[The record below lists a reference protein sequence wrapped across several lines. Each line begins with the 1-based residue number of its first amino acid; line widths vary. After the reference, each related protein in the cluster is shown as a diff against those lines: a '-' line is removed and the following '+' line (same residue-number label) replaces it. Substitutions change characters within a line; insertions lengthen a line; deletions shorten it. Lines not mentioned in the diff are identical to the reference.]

1 MILFLCPGGLF
12 FSCSQQRLPKQR
24 EKMDIIYDRNREGAW
39 VLSTFIG
46 NEYYKKVFYFYSKKE
61 ATQLFKSYVKG
72 EN

>member
-1 MILFLCPGGLF
+1 
-12 FSCSQQRLPKQR
+12 
-24 EKMDIIYDRNREGAW
+24 MDIIYDRNREGAW